1 VPSCADRFADCYP
14 RWNRLLRCRGFPFN
28 QPLKPTNYPSDL
40 SASTEEGKIEDCSA
54 VFGLARSRLNF
65 TLLCYSRFVLK
76 TLTSICIAAGL
87 PLPVDGPRA
96 ADRLAAAT
104 STKLRTGRCGYR
116 GLVVPKRCIGCWLS
130 GCRIGCLNAVPVG
143 SVFAGS
149 RSGAC
154 TCWKRNYRLRC
165 QNTVPVRKRRAAPVA
180 RLPVDPLATSQSGHR
195 VLFHIQA

>member
-1 VPSCADRFADCYP
+1 MPPSP
-14 RWNRLLRCRGFPFN
+14 R
-28 QPLKPTNYPSDL
+28 PTQRKQFKN
-40 SASTEEGKIEDCSA
+40 
-54 VFGLARSRLNF
+54 
-65 TLLCYSRFVLK
+65 TLLCYSRFLLK

-165 QNTVPVRKRRAAPVA
+165 QNTVPVRERRAAPVA

-195 VLFHIQA
+195 VLFHIQAKGGLTGKDCATGLPAPARALAIPPLSGACAANVALPHPKRFFHGTST